1 MDFVW
6 CRALTLMVIAACGR
20 VGFDDVVGTGPGADG
35 RLAGDGPGGT
45 DASSDA
51 ASSDGAS
58 GSGCLPPPSPSTF
71 PGGLP
76 CIDWGAS
83 LSTLNGSATESAGTL
98 SMTPNPNASGAQV
111 KCTLGSVAFEDPGL
125 ILEVSQVLAG
135 ANAIVGMQ
143 YDPGGTVA
151 SMMVHDGMLTLTA
164 GGNIQSVTYV
174 PQTMRFWRMRPTLP
188 TGIAF
193 DVSDGG
199 PFQLLGGNTSDTYAA
214 SAPMVILAGTPTA
227 VAAPRSAQLESVNLC
242 PP

>member
-6 CRALTLMVIAACGR
+6 CRALVLAVIAACGR
-20 VGFDDVVGTGPGADG
+20 VGFDAVAGAGPGADG
-35 RLAGDGPGGT
+35 RLAGDGTSGT
-45 DASSDA
+45 DASSDGAGTDA
-51 ASSDGAS
+51 ASGT
-58 GSGCLPPPSPSTF
+58 GCTPPPSPSTF
-71 PGGLP
+71 PGGAA
-76 CIDWGAS
+76 CTDWGAS
-83 LSTLNGSATESAGTL
+83 LSTLNGNATESAGTL
-98 SMTPNPNASGAQV
+98 TLTPNPNAGGARV
-111 KCTLGSVAFEDPGL
+111 RCTLASVAFKDPGL

-164 GGNIQSVTYV
+164 GGNVQSMTYDA
-174 PQTMRFWRMRPTLP
+174 QTMRFWRMRPTLP

-199 PFQLLGGNTSDTYAA
+199 PFLPIGGNTSGTYAA
-214 SAPMVILAGTPTA
+214 SAPMVILASTPTA
-227 VAAPRSAQLESVNLC
+227 VAAPGSARLESVNLC